1 VAARNSRK
9 LFVTTPS
16 DREIV
21 LRRTFDAPRALVFEA
36 WTRAEHVRHW
46 YGCAAFDLVVCEVD
60 FKVGGHYRFTMRTP
74 EGAEHT
80 MTGVYR
86 EIVWPSRIV
95 CTEHYETEGFRSE
108 DAIVT
113 IEFAESDGETTLTST
128 VLHPNRAQRDGHLNS
143 GMEQGAGETYDRL
156 ADFIASNLALA

>member
-1 VAARNSRK
+1 MAARNSRK

-21 LRRTFDAPRALVFEA
+21 LRRTFDAPRALVFAA
-36 WTRAEHVRHW
+36 WTKSEHVRQW
-46 YGCAAFDLVVCEVD
+46 YGCATHQLVVCDIE
-60 FKVGGHYRFTMRTP
+60 FRVGGRYRFTMRAP
-74 EGAEHT
+74 DGIDHT

-95 CTEHYETEGFRSE
+95 CTERYETTGFTSE

-113 IEFAESDGETTLTST
+113 IEFDEKNGETTLTST
-128 VLHPNRAQRDGHLNS
+128 VLHPNSAQRDGHLNS

-156 ADFIASNLALA
+156 ADFIATNLALA